1 MLAAL
6 RAVRLGTVYGA
17 RPGGRPPGTPAAHLL
32 SRGLRSASP
41 APLRPAL
48 AGNPCARSA
57 HPRTPGAHPLS
68 HRLRSASPAPLC
80 PALVGNPCARSAH
93 PRNPQCA
100 PALVVGLGQLRWIR
114 EANGAG
120 EANSRV
126 RGPSPVRDHEIGA
139 SRTAPIS

>member
-57 HPRTPGAHPLS
+57 HPRNPRRAPAQSPAKVSVAGAAAPGPGWQPLRPVGTPPGTPGAHPLS
-68 HRLRSASPAPLC
+68 HRLRSASPAPLR
-80 PALVGNPCARSAH
+80 PALVGNPLRPVGTPPGTPGAH
-93 PRNPQCA
+93 P
-100 PALVVGLGQLRWIR
+100 LWL
-114 EANGAG
+114 
-120 EANSRV
+120 
-126 RGPSPVRDHEIGA
+126 
-139 SRTAPIS
+139 